1 MTAAATAAGALP
13 ASGFG
18 WQRARFTLRTVQL
31 QVPDSRA
38 PGFDEECRR
47 QSRLIAAAYPTEDD
61 LAWERI
67 TDEAMAEMDD
77 WVA

>member
-1 MTAAATAAGALP
+1 MTAATAAGALP
-13 ASGFG
+13 IGGFG
-18 WQRARFTLRTVQL
+18 WQRAPFTLRTVQL
-31 QVPDSRA
+31 QVPDTRVQ
-38 PGFDEECRR
+38 GFVEECRR

-67 TDEAMAEMDD
+67 TEEAMADMED

>member
-1 MTAAATAAGALP
+1 MTAATVAGAHP
-13 ASGFG
+13 AIGFG

-31 QVPDSRA
+31 QVPDSRV

-67 TDEAMAEMDD
+67 TEEAMADMDD

>member
-1 MTAAATAAGALP
+1 MTAATVAGALS

-18 WQRARFTLRTVQL
+18 WQRARFALRTVRL

-47 QSRLIAAAYPTEDD
+47 QSRLIAVAYPTEDD

-67 TDEAMAEMDD
+67 TEEAMADMDD